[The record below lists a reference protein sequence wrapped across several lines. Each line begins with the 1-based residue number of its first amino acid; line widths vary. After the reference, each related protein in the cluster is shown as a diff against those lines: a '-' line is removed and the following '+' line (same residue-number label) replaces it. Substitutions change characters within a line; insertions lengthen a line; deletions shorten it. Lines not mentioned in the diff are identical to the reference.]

1 MSLIEIGL
9 YNLIN
14 LILVKERIRPAFL
27 LQPQDKGNE
36 NIDEIINIIKIYFPE
51 LIHST
56 DYSIYQGIIIS
67 YEDFNGEII
76 SLSKMGKILGYP
88 CYKDYEKIDY
98 INDDSYTAD
107 IIVNMESG
115 NNISIIN
122 NKCLN
127 ESNKPTFQKIAN
139 MIKVILQKEEYVKML
154 GDMVIN
160 VNVIFEDIYSI
171 NIVINKL
178 IDNKKLN
185 ERDIDMINE
194 ILYNLGFEDNIEMER
209 NIQYNNPI
217 HRGIILGLLIYSNND
232 LLKPFYPI
240 QSYPNEYPEVIKEIE
255 DWKEELTET
264 IKNTK
269 SIKRIKS
276 KKNIKRLTSKRLTS
290 KRITLKRITSKKTK

>member
-27 LQPQDKGNE
+27 LQPQNEGNE
-36 NIDEIINIIKIYFPE
+36 NIDEIINIIKSYFPE

-67 YEDFNGEII
+67 YEDYNAEII

-115 NNISIIN
+115 NNICVIN

-127 ESNKPTFQKIAN
+127 ESKKPTFHKIAN
-139 MIKVILQKEEYVKML
+139 MIKVILQKEEYIKML
-154 GDMVIN
+154 GDRVIN
-160 VNVIFEDIYSI
+160 VNVIFEDNYSI

-185 ERDIDMINE
+185 ERDIDMIND
-194 ILYNLGFEDNIEMER
+194 ILYNLGFEDNIEMES

-217 HRGIILGLLIYSNND
+217 HRGIILGLLIYFNND

-240 QSYPNEYPEVIKEIE
+240 ESYPHEYPEIIKEIE
-255 DWKEELTET
+255 DWKEELTKS
-264 IKNTK
+264 IKRVASIKSIKRVASKK
-269 SIKRIKS
+269 SIKRIA
-276 KKNIKRLTSKRLTS
+276 
-290 KRITLKRITSKKTK
+290 SKKTK